1 MTMNTTR
8 PSRRRATASRR
19 PAQVEVDPHAAVLYA
34 RVSSKEQ
41 ELGYSISAQQDL
53 LRAYGSERNL
63 TIQEFIDVE
72 SAKTTGRPGFA
83 AMVAYLQAHPGCC
96 MLLVEKTDR
105 LYRNFK
111 DYLSIDDLDLKI
123 HFVKENVVLSKES
136 RSSEKFMHGIKVL
149 MAKNYIDNLREE
161 VQKGLHTKAAQGLYP
176 SYAPLGYLNT
186 QGQDGKR
193 IIVPD
198 PVLGPTIVKLFT
210 CFATGE
216 YSLKELAQKA
226 YAEGFRF
233 RLSRNKIPVTTLHK
247 ILRKRIYTG
256 EFDYAGKIYQGIHEP
271 LIDRATWEGV
281 QQILNSRHEKKHRKV
296 THDFAFSGI
305 VGCGHCGCSLVGEM
319 KKARYVYY
327 HCTGYRGKCPEPYT
341 REETLEQQ
349 FAAGLR
355 QLVIPGPILEWLK
368 QELVAS
374 DVTERYAREQA
385 QRRDQAELE
394 RLQKRLDV
402 LYDDRLDG
410 RIDASMYDQKA
421 AEIREQQ
428 EQVRRRISDRQ
439 SATLPPK
446 GQAVDLLAL
455 TSKAA
460 DLFVEQPGAEQRKL
474 LRLVLENATWKEGE
488 LQMCFREP
496 FSQLRLSNHATQ
508 TNNSNLDAPDDNFDI
523 WRRKRDSNP
532 RTSYPVNRFQ
542 DRRLKPLGHSS
553 VHYHT

>member
-1 MTMNTTR
+1 
-8 PSRRRATASRR
+8 
-19 PAQVEVDPHAAVLYA
+19 
-34 RVSSKEQ
+34 
-41 ELGYSISAQQDL
+41 
-53 LRAYGSERNL
+53 
-63 TIQEFIDVE
+63 
-72 SAKTTGRPGFA
+72 
-83 AMVAYLQAHPGCC
+83 
-96 MLLVEKTDR
+96 
-105 LYRNFK
+105 
-111 DYLSIDDLDLKI
+111 
-123 HFVKENVVLSKES
+123 
-136 RSSEKFMHGIKVL
+136 
-149 MAKNYIDNLREE
+149 
-161 VQKGLHTKAAQGLYP
+161 
-176 SYAPLGYLNT
+176 
-186 QGQDGKR
+186 
-193 IIVPD
+193 
-198 PVLGPTIVKLFT
+198 
-210 CFATGE
+210 
-216 YSLKELAQKA
+216 
-226 YAEGFRF
+226 
-233 RLSRNKIPVTTLHK
+233 
-247 ILRKRIYTG
+247 
-256 EFDYAGKIYQGIHEP
+256 
-271 LIDRATWEGV
+271 
-281 QQILNSRHEKKHRKV
+281 
-296 THDFAFSGI
+296 
-305 VGCGHCGCSLVGEM
+305 VGEM

-488 LQMCFREP
+488 LRMCFREP

-508 TNNSNLDAPDDNFDI
+508 TNNSNLDTPEDNFDI
-523 WRRKRDSNP
+523 WRRGGDSNP
-532 RTSYPVNRFQ
+532 R
-542 DRRLKPLGHSS
+542 
-553 VHYHT
+553 